1 MDKIKATNI
10 LEKNENT
17 NIVEVNLEP
26 GYFLDTHTHDWNVDI
41 IILKGSLQVNFN
53 NKVKLLFAG
62 DRFKPE
68 KKTEHTEFSG
78 IEGVSFLSARPS
90 RKMNLIF

>member
-53 NKVKLLFAG
+53 NKVKLLSAG
-62 DRFKPE
+62 DRFKLE
-68 KKTEHTEFSG
+68 KNIEHTEYSG
-78 IEGVSFLSARPS
+78 IEGVSFLSARKS
-90 RKMNLIF
+90 KKK